1 MEFDKSI
8 KTNNVKFE
16 FVKENSDKKDKKTKN
31 KTKNKTKPT
40 GSEGFMSNIKEG
52 FMSEENLK
60 IFEFKL
66 TDFNIFTFIILSV
79 LIPVIGINGII
90 LFHRYASFKTYD
102 WNGIY
107 QNENDDDTGA
117 WYASNIYNDESYE
130 LNFKEKNQEGT
141 EGENKTDTQQDP
153 KSDTQ
158 QDPKSDIQQ
167 NKQKYYTNTKGCND
181 TTIKDCKNYF
191 ATNTNKHKDILFNA
205 LDPGFVIKSN
215 YEKGKNPAIEQW
227 GINYGFTSIIS
238 STFDTYRSLIK
249 QFMGNSNSNVD
260 NVEKKYKDYNRK
272 LAESLENNES
282 KHTSDGGDKLGKYF
296 FMSLVYFVIGL
307 ILSFLAPIMSFVYG
321 IKNYFN
327 RSDGLTF
334 VNAYIVG
341 KPIGI
346 ILAHI
351 MSYFTPLIFLIYTI
365 VFPLIGTKESPS
377 YLNKFYCILKDSASY
392 VPVIVMLNFLLLS
405 TALISLKTS
414 IGVVPGIVAGL
425 INVILILY
433 FGVLKFHNNLNKD

>member
-40 GSEGFMSNIKEG
+40 GSEGFMTNIKEG
-52 FMSEENLK
+52 FMSEENQK

-102 WNGIY
+102 WNGIA
-107 QNENDDDTGA
+107 QNKNDNDTGA
-117 WYASNIYNDESYE
+117 WYASNIYNEITKKYNKDIE
-130 LNFKEKNQEGT
+130 LKFVEKNQQDI
-141 EGENKTDTQQDP
+141 EGEKKPDTQQEQ
-153 KSDTQ
+153 KSKT
-158 QDPKSDIQQ
+158 QQ
-167 NKQKYYTNTKGCND
+167 NKQDYYKNTKDCDDTEMND
-181 TTIKDCKNYF
+181 CTNYF
-191 ATNTNKHKDILFNA
+191 ATNTNKHKDILFDS
-205 LDPGFVIKSN
+205 LHPGFVIKSN
-215 YEKGKNPAIEQW
+215 YEKSETPADGDW
-227 GINYGFTSIIS
+227 GINYGFTSVIS

-249 QFMGNSNSNVD
+249 QFMENTNLNKPG
-260 NVEKKYKDYNRK
+260 EKNKYESYNK
-272 LAESLENNES
+272 ILAESLENNES
-282 KHTSDGGDKLGKYF
+282 RHTSDGGDKLGKYF

-307 ILSFLAPIMSFVYG
+307 ILSFLAPIMSFIYG
-321 IKNYFN
+321 IKNYFK
-327 RSDGLTF
+327 RDVGLTF
-334 VNAYIVG
+334 VNDYIVG

-351 MSYFTPLIFLIYTI
+351 MSCFTPLIFLYYTI
-365 VFPLIGTKESPS
+365 LFPLIGTSEMPS
-377 YLNKFYCILKDSASY
+377 YFNKFLCLLKDSASS
-392 VPVIVMLNFLLLS
+392 VPVIVMFNFLLLS

-433 FGVLKFHNNLNKD
+433 FGVLKFHNNLNND